1 MKLNLFLLCLL
12 VISGVT
18 LNAQEG
24 KKITILHTNDFHSHF
39 LGYAPETAYT
49 PFETDGDP
57 TVGGFAR
64 IAGIIAETRSG
75 NPGTTLVLDGGDCHM
90 GTLFQ
95 ALEPETGFQLNL
107 MKKAGYDVIA
117 VGNHDFDFGPS
128 GFVNMIEKA
137 TEKGGTPILLSGNSV
152 TDPDDPADDDFEA
165 ALASGQI
172 KRYHV
177 IEKDGIKIGL
187 FSLLGEDA
195 DESAPYAWPIT
206 FGKNVKA
213 AKRLVKTL
221 EKKGCDM
228 IICLS
233 HSGVSRTKKGEWAGE
248 DVALAKKVKG
258 IDLIISGHTHVLLEE
273 PLIAGGVPIVSV
285 GDNGRYVGKIE
296 MLYGPGRSRLDS
308 YTLIKVDDKIG
319 ADASIHNAIEA
330 QLKRVNSEILKPI
343 GLEYKEPVAVANY
356 PLTVEEHGDMAGSN
370 LGALVADALYHYVSG
385 EGPGTDI
392 AMVALG
398 VIRDP
403 ILPGTQ
409 SVADLF
415 RTMSLGS
422 GQDKTPGYGLSK
434 LWVTGKEVKNIAEI
448 LIFLSKSTPSNFCYY
463 SHLRIEYDPEGR
475 IFNKV
480 RKIELADSEGN
491 FSELDTSK
499 ENDRLYS
506 IVANSYMVDNL
517 GLIKKKTFG
526 LISVEP
532 KDARGNLVTDMSTAV
547 ADFNSE
553 LPGIQEGKEWLALL
567 SYLRH
572 FESPEGEEIPVIP
585 EYYRNPDRSLVTV
598 SGKR

>member
-1 MKLNLFLLCLL
+1 
-12 VISGVT
+12 
-18 LNAQEG
+18 
-24 KKITILHTNDFHSHF
+24 
-39 LGYAPETAYT
+39 
-49 PFETDGDP
+49 
-57 TVGGFAR
+57 
-64 IAGIIAETRSG
+64 
-75 NPGTTLVLDGGDCHM
+75 M

-107 MKKAGYDVIA
+107 MRKAGYDVIA

-128 GFVNMIEKA
+128 RFVDMIDKA
-137 TEKGGTPILLSGNSV
+137 TENGGAPVLLSGNSV
-152 TDPDDPADDDFEA
+152 TDPADPADDDFET
-165 ALASGQI
+165 ALAEGHI

-177 IEKDGIKIGL
+177 IEKEGIRIGF

-206 FGKNVKA
+206 FEKNVKA

-221 EKKGCDM
+221 EKEGCDM

-233 HSGVSRTKKGEWAGE
+233 HSGVSRNKKGEWAGE
-248 DVALAKKVKG
+248 DVKLARKVKG
-258 IDLIISGHTHVLLEE
+258 IDLIVSGHTHVLLEE
-273 PLIAGGVPIVSV
+273 PLIASGVPIVSV
-285 GDNGRYVGKIE
+285 GDNGRYVGKVELI
-296 MLYGPGRSRLDS
+296 YGPGGSRLDR

-330 QLKRVNSEILKPI
+330 QLEKVNSEILEPI
-343 GLEYKEPVAVANY
+343 GLEYKEPVAVAPY
-356 PLTVEEHGDMAGSN
+356 QLTVEEHGDMAGSN
-370 LGALVADALYHYVSG
+370 LGGLVADALYHYVNS

-422 GQDKTPGYGLSK
+422 GRDKTPGYGLSK
-434 LWVTGKEVKNIAEI
+434 LWVTGKEIKNIAEI

-463 SHLRIEYDPEGR
+463 SHLRIEYDPDGR

-491 FSELDTSK
+491 FSGLDTSRDN
-499 ENDRLYS
+499 EQLYS

-532 KDARGNLVTDMSTAV
+532 KDAQGKLVTDMSTAV

-553 LPGIQEGKEWLALL
+553 MPGVQEGKEWLALL
-567 SYLRH
+567 SYLRQ
-572 FESPEGEEIPVIP
+572 FETPEGEEIPVIP
-585 EYYRNPDRSLVTV
+585 EYYRNPDRSLITV

>member
-1 MKLNLFLLCLL
+1 MKLNLFMLCFL
-12 VISGVT
+12 VISGVL

-64 IAGIIAETRSG
+64 IAGIIAETRSE
-75 NPGTTLVLDGGDCHM
+75 NPGITLVLDGGDCHM

-128 GFVNMIEKA
+128 RFVDMIDKA
-137 TEKGGTPILLSGNSV
+137 TENGGAPVLLSGNSV
-152 TDPDDPADDDFEA
+152 TDPADPADDDFET
-165 ALASGQI
+165 ALAEGHI

-177 IEKDGIKIGL
+177 IEKEGIRIGF

-206 FGKNVKA
+206 FEKNVKA

-221 EKKGCDM
+221 EKEGCDM

-233 HSGVSRTKKGEWAGE
+233 HSGVSRNKKGEWAGE
-248 DVALAKKVKG
+248 DVKLARKVKG
-258 IDLIISGHTHVLLEE
+258 IDLIVSGHTHVLLEE
-273 PLIAGGVPIVSV
+273 PLIASGVPIVSV
-285 GDNGRYVGKIE
+285 GDNGRYVGKVELI
-296 MLYGPGRSRLDS
+296 YGPGGSRLDR

-330 QLKRVNSEILKPI
+330 QLEKVNSEILEPI
-343 GLEYKEPVAVANY
+343 GLEYKEPVAVAPY
-356 PLTVEEHGDMAGSN
+356 QLTVEEHGDMAGSN
-370 LGALVADALYHYVSG
+370 LGGLVADALYHYVNS

-422 GQDKTPGYGLSK
+422 GRDKTPGYGLSK
-434 LWVTGKEVKNIAEI
+434 LWVTGKEIKNIAEI

-463 SHLRIEYDPEGR
+463 SHLRIEYDPDGR

-491 FSELDTSK
+491 FSGLDTSRDN
-499 ENDRLYS
+499 EQLYS

-532 KDARGNLVTDMSTAV
+532 KDAQGKLVTDMSTAV

-553 LPGIQEGKEWLALL
+553 MPGVQEGKEWLALL
-567 SYLRH
+567 SYLRQ
-572 FESPEGEEIPVIP
+572 FETPEGEEIPVIP
-585 EYYRNPDRSLVTV
+585 EYYRNPDRSLITV

>member
-1 MKLNLFLLCLL
+1 MKHILISALFLAMATALT
-12 VISGVT
+12 G
-18 LNAQEG
+18 QEG

-64 IAGIIAETRSG
+64 IAGIIAETRSE

-128 GFVNMIEKA
+128 RFVEMIDNA
-137 TEKGGTPILLSGNSV
+137 IDRGGTPVLLSGNSV

-165 ALASGQI
+165 AVSAGNI
-172 KRYHV
+172 KRYH
-177 IEKDGIKIGL
+177 ILERDGIKIGL

-206 FGKNVKA
+206 FEKNVKA
-213 AKRLVKTL
+213 ARRLVKTL
-221 EKKGCDM
+221 EKEECDM

-233 HSGVSRTKKGEWAGE
+233 HSGVSRNKKGEWAGE
-248 DVALAKKVKG
+248 DVKLAKKVKG
-258 IDLIISGHTHVLLEE
+258 LDLIISGHTHVLLEE

-285 GDNGRYVGKIE
+285 GDNGRYVGKVE
-296 MLYGPGRSRLDS
+296 LLFGPGGSRLEG
-308 YTLIKVDDKIG
+308 YTLIGVDDKIG
-319 ADASIHNAIEA
+319 ADSLIHNAIEL
-330 QLKRVNSEILKPI
+330 QLEKVTSEILKPI
-343 GLEYKEPVAVANY
+343 GLEYKEPVAMANY

-370 LGALVADALYHYVSG
+370 LGALVADALYHYVNS
-385 EGPGTDI
+385 EGPATDI

-422 GQDKTPGYGLSK
+422 GMDKTPGYGLSK
-434 LWVTGKEVKNIAEI
+434 LWVTGKEIKNVAEI

-463 SHLRIEYDPEGR
+463 SHLRIEYDPNGR

-480 RKIELADSEGN
+480 RKIELADSDGN

-499 ENDRLYS
+499 ENEKLWS

-517 GLIKKKTFG
+517 ALIKKKTFG
-526 LISVEP
+526 LIKVEP
-532 KDARGNLVTDMSTAV
+532 KDAGGNLMTDLSVAV
-547 ADFNSE
+547 ADFDAGV
-553 LPGIQEGKEWLALL
+553 PGIQEGKEWLALL

-572 FESPEGEEIPVIP
+572 FEIPEGGTVPVIP

-598 SGKR
+598 SSKR

>member
-1 MKLNLFLLCLL
+1 
-12 VISGVT
+12 V
-18 LNAQEG
+18 
-24 KKITILHTNDFHSHF
+24 
-39 LGYAPETAYT
+39 
-49 PFETDGDP
+49 
-57 TVGGFAR
+57 
-64 IAGIIAETRSG
+64 
-75 NPGTTLVLDGGDCHM
+75 
-90 GTLFQ
+90 
-95 ALEPETGFQLNL
+95 
-107 MKKAGYDVIA
+107 
-117 VGNHDFDFGPS
+117 
-128 GFVNMIEKA
+128 
-137 TEKGGTPILLSGNSV
+137 
-152 TDPDDPADDDFEA
+152 
-165 ALASGQI
+165 
-172 KRYHV
+172 
-177 IEKDGIKIGL
+177 
-187 FSLLGEDA
+187 DA
-195 DESAPYAWPIT
+195 DESAPYAYPIT
-206 FGKNVKA
+206 FGKNIPT
-213 AKRLVKTL
+213 AKKLVKKL
-221 EKKGCDM
+221 KKEGCEM

>member
-1 MKLNLFLLCLL
+1 MKLNLFMLCFL
-12 VISGVT
+12 VISGVL

-64 IAGIIAETRSG
+64 IAGIIAETRSE
-75 NPGTTLVLDGGDCHM
+75 NPGITLVLDGGDCHM

-107 MKKAGYDVIA
+107 MRKAGYDVIA

-128 GFVNMIEKA
+128 RFVDMIDKA
-137 TEKGGTPILLSGNSV
+137 TENGGAPVLLSGNSV
-152 TDPDDPADDDFEA
+152 TDPADPADDDFET
-165 ALASGQI
+165 ALAEGHI

-177 IEKDGIKIGL
+177 IEKEGIRIGF

-206 FGKNVKA
+206 FEKNVKA

-221 EKKGCDM
+221 EKEGCDM

-233 HSGVSRTKKGEWAGE
+233 HSGVSRNKKGEWAGE
-248 DVALAKKVKG
+248 DVKLARKVKG
-258 IDLIISGHTHVLLEE
+258 IDLIVSGHTHVLLEE
-273 PLIAGGVPIVSV
+273 PLIASGVPIVSV
-285 GDNGRYVGKIE
+285 GDNGRYVGKVELI
-296 MLYGPGRSRLDS
+296 YGPGGSRLDR

-330 QLKRVNSEILKPI
+330 QLEKVNSEILEPI
-343 GLEYKEPVAVANY
+343 GLEYKEPVAVAPY
-356 PLTVEEHGDMAGSN
+356 QLTVEEHGDMAGSN
-370 LGALVADALYHYVSG
+370 LGGLVADALYHYVNS

-422 GQDKTPGYGLSK
+422 GRDKTPGYGLSK
-434 LWVTGKEVKNIAEI
+434 LWVTGKEIKNIAEI

-463 SHLRIEYDPEGR
+463 SHLRIEYDPDGR

-491 FSELDTSK
+491 FSGLDTSRDN
-499 ENDRLYS
+499 EQLYS

-532 KDARGNLVTDMSTAV
+532 KDAQGKLVTDMSTAV

-553 LPGIQEGKEWLALL
+553 MPGVQEGKEWLALL
-567 SYLRH
+567 SYLRQ
-572 FESPEGEEIPVIP
+572 FETPEGEEIPVIP
-585 EYYRNPDRSLVTV
+585 EYYRNPDRSLITV

>member
-1 MKLNLFLLCLL
+1 MKHILISALFLAMATALT
-12 VISGVT
+12 G
-18 LNAQEG
+18 QEG

-64 IAGIIAETRSG
+64 IAGIIAETRSE

-128 GFVNMIEKA
+128 RFVNMIDNA
-137 TEKGGTPILLSGNSV
+137 MDMGGTPVLLSGNSI

-165 ALASGQI
+165 ALSSGQI
-172 KRYHV
+172 KRYH
-177 IEKDGIKIGL
+177 ILERDGIKIGL

-206 FGKNVKA
+206 FGKNAKA

-221 EKKGCDM
+221 KKEGCDM

-233 HSGVSRTKKGEWAGE
+233 HSGVSRNKKGEWAGE

-296 MLYGPGRSRLDS
+296 LLHGPGGTILDR
-308 YTLIKVDDKIG
+308 YILMKVDDKIG
-319 ADASIHNAIEA
+319 ADVSIHNAIEA
-330 QLKRVNSEILKPI
+330 QLEKVNSEILMPI

-370 LGALVADALYHYVSG
+370 LGALVADALYHYVNS

-422 GQDKTPGYGLSK
+422 GIDKTPGYGLSK
-434 LWVTGKEVKNIAEI
+434 LWVTGKEIKNVAEI

-463 SHLRIEYDPEGR
+463 SHLRIEYDPNGR

-480 RKIELADSEGN
+480 RKIELADSDGN

-499 ENDRLYS
+499 ENEKLWS

-517 GLIKKKTFG
+517 ALIKKKTFG
-526 LISVEP
+526 LIKVEP
-532 KDARGNLVTDMSTAV
+532 KDAGGNLMTDLSVAV
-547 ADFNSE
+547 ADFDAGV
-553 LPGIQEGKEWLALL
+553 PGIQEGKEWLALL
-567 SYLRH
+567 SYLRQ
-572 FESPEGEEIPVIP
+572 FEIPEGETVPVIP

>member
-1 MKLNLFLLCLL
+1 MKLILFLLCFL
-12 VISGVT
+12 VISDVT
-18 LNAQEG
+18 LNGQEG

-64 IAGIIAETRSG
+64 IAGIIADTRSE
-75 NPGTTLVLDGGDCHM
+75 NPGTILVLDGGDCHM

-95 ALEPETGFQLNL
+95 ALEPETGFQLHL

-128 GFVNMIEKA
+128 RFVDMIEKA
-137 TEKGGTPILLSGNSV
+137 TEKGGTPVLLSGNSI

-165 ALASGQI
+165 ALSAGHI
-172 KRYHV
+172 KRYH
-177 IEKDGIKIGL
+177 ILEKDGIKIGL

-195 DESAPYAWPIT
+195 DESAPYALPIT
-206 FGKNVKA
+206 FGKNAKA
-213 AKRLVKTL
+213 AKRLVKTM
-221 EKKGCDM
+221 EKEGCDM

-233 HSGVSRTKKGEWAGE
+233 HSGVSRNKKGDWAGE

-296 MLYGPGRSRLDS
+296 MLYGPGGTSLDR
-308 YTLIKVDDKIG
+308 YTLMKVDDKIG
-319 ADASIHNAIEA
+319 ADVSIHNAIEA
-330 QLKRVNSEILKPI
+330 QLEKVNSEILKPI
-343 GLEYKEPVAVANY
+343 GLEYKEPVAMADY

-370 LGALVADALYHYVSG
+370 LGALVADALYHYVNS

-392 AMVALG
+392 AMMALG

-403 ILPGTQ
+403 ILQGTQ

-422 GQDKTPGYGLSK
+422 GMDKTPGYGLSK
-434 LWVTGKEVKNIAEI
+434 LWVTGKEIKNVAEI

-463 SHLRIEYDPEGR
+463 SHLRIEYDPNGR

-480 RKIELADSEGN
+480 RKIEMADSDGN

-499 ENDRLYS
+499 DNDKLYS

-526 LISVEP
+526 LIKVEP
-532 KDARGNLVTDMSTAV
+532 KDASGNRMTDLSVAI
-547 ADFNSE
+547 ADFDVGV
-553 LPGIQEGKEWLALL
+553 PGIQEGKEWLALL

>member
-1 MKLNLFLLCLL
+1 MRQLLIPVLL
-12 VISGVT
+12 LAMASALT
-18 LNAQEG
+18 AQEG
-24 KKITILHTNDFHSHF
+24 KRITVLHTNDFHSH
-39 LGYAPETAYT
+39 LMGYAPETAYT

-57 TVGGFAR
+57 TIGGFAR

-75 NPGTTLVLDGGDCHM
+75 NPGITLVLDGGDCHM

-128 GFVNMIEKA
+128 RFVDMIEKA
-137 TEKGGTPILLSGNSV
+137 TEKGGTPVLLSGNSV
-152 TDPDDPADDDFEA
+152 TDPEDPADDDFEA
-165 ALASGQI
+165 ALSEGHI
-172 KRYHV
+172 KRFHV
-177 IEKDGIKIGL
+177 LERDGIKIGL

-195 DESAPYAWPIT
+195 DESAPYAWPVT
-206 FGKNVKA
+206 FEKNVKA

-221 EKKGCDM
+221 EKEGCDM

-233 HSGVSRTKKGEWAGE
+233 HSGVSRNSKGEWAGE
-248 DVALAKKVKG
+248 DVVLAKKVKG
-258 IDLIISGHTHVLLEE
+258 IDLIISGHTHVLLDE
-273 PLIAGGVPIVSV
+273 PLIVKGIPIVSA
-285 GDNGRYVGKIE
+285 GYNGRFVGKAE
-296 MLYGPGRSRLDS
+296 LLYASGETTLGG

-319 ADASIHNAIEA
+319 ADTLIHNAIEA
-330 QLKRVNSEILKPI
+330 QLKKVNSEILKPI
-343 GLEYKEPVAVANY
+343 GLEYKEPVALANY
-356 PLTVEEHGDMAGSN
+356 PLTAEEYGDMAGSN
-370 LGALVADALYHYVSG
+370 LGALVADALYHYVNS

-403 ILPGTQ
+403 ILPGIQ

-422 GQDKTPGYGLSK
+422 GMDKIPGYGLSK
-434 LWVTGKEVKNIAEI
+434 LWVTGKEIRNVAEI

-463 SHLRIEYDPEGR
+463 SHLRIEYDPNGR

-480 RKIELADSEGN
+480 RKIELADSDGN
-491 FSELDTSK
+491 FSDLDTSK
-499 ENDRLYS
+499 DNRKLYS

-517 GLIKKKTFG
+517 ALIKKKTFG
-526 LISVEP
+526 LIKVEP
-532 KDARGNLVTDMSTAV
+532 KDARGNLITDLSGAV
-547 ADFNSE
+547 ADFDAGV
-553 LPGIQEGKEWLALL
+553 PGIQEGKEWLALL

-572 FESPEGEEIPVIP
+572 FESHEGEEIPVIP
-585 EYYRNPDRSLVTV
+585 EYYRNPEPSLVTV

>member
-1 MKLNLFLLCLL
+1 MKLNLFLLLFL
-12 VISGVT
+12 VFPVAT
-18 LNAQEG
+18 LNAQEE
-24 KKITILHTNDFHSHF
+24 KRVTILHTNDFHSHL
-39 LGYAPETAYT
+39 LGYAPESAYT

-64 IAGIIAETRSG
+64 IAGIIADVRSANSG
-75 NPGTTLVLDGGDCHM
+75 ITLVLDGGDCHM

-128 GFVNMIEKA
+128 RFVNMIDKA
-137 TEKGGTPILLSGNSV
+137 TENGGAPVLLSGNSI

-165 ALASGQI
+165 ALADGHI
-172 KRYHV
+172 KRYHI
-177 IEKDGIKIGL
+177 IETDGIKIGL

-206 FGKNVKA
+206 FEKNVKA

-221 EKKGCDM
+221 EKQGCDM

-233 HSGVSRTKKGEWAGE
+233 HSGVSRNRKGKWAGE
-248 DVALAKKVKG
+248 DVELARKVKG
-258 IDLIISGHTHVLLEE
+258 IDLIVSGHTHVLLEE
-273 PLIAGGVPIVSV
+273 PLIASGVPIVSV
-285 GDNGRYVGKIE
+285 GDNGRYVGKVE
-296 MLYGPGRSRLDS
+296 LLYGKEGTRLEK
-308 YTLIKVDDKIG
+308 YTLIKMDDNIR
-319 ADASIHNAIEA
+319 ADTAIQQAIEA
-330 QLKRVNSEILKPI
+330 QIDKVNKEILVPI
-343 GLEYKEPVAVANY
+343 GLEYMQPVAQAQY
-356 PLTVEEHGDMAGSN
+356 SLTVEEHGDMAGSN
-370 LGALVADALYHYVSG
+370 LGALVADALYYYVNS

-403 ILPGTQ
+403 ILQGTQ

-422 GQDKTPGYGLSK
+422 GNDKTPGYGLSK
-434 LWVTGKEVKNIAEI
+434 LWVTGKEIKNVAEI
-448 LIFLSKSTPSNFCYY
+448 LLFLSKSTPSNFCYY
-463 SHLRIEYDPEGR
+463 SHLRIEYDPKGR

-480 RKIELADSEGN
+480 RKIELTDSEGN
-491 FSELDTSK
+491 VTELDTSK
-499 ENDRLYS
+499 DNEKLYS

-532 KDARGNLVTDMSTAV
+532 KDAKGNLMTDLSIAV
-547 ADFNSE
+547 ADFNIE
-553 LPGIQEGKEWLALL
+553 VPGIQEGKEWLALL

-572 FESPEGEEIPVIP
+572 FESREGEEIPVIP
-585 EYYRNPDRSLVTV
+585 AYYRNPDRSLVTV
-598 SGKR
+598 NGKR

>member
-1 MKLNLFLLCLL
+1 MKLNLFMLCFL
-12 VISGVT
+12 VISGVL

-64 IAGIIAETRSG
+64 IAGIIAETRSE
-75 NPGTTLVLDGGDCHM
+75 NPGITLVLDGGDCHM

-107 MKKAGYDVIA
+107 MRKAGYDVIA

-128 GFVNMIEKA
+128 RFVDMIDKA
-137 TEKGGTPILLSGNSV
+137 TENGGAPVLLSGNSV
-152 TDPDDPADDDFEA
+152 TDPADPADDDFET
-165 ALASGQI
+165 ALAEGHI

-177 IEKDGIKIGL
+177 IEKEGIRIGF

-206 FGKNVKA
+206 FEKNVKA

-221 EKKGCDM
+221 EKEGCDM

-233 HSGVSRTKKGEWAGE
+233 HSGVSRNKKGEWAGE
-248 DVALAKKVKG
+248 DVKLARKVKG
-258 IDLIISGHTHVLLEE
+258 IDLIVSGHTHVLLEE
-273 PLIAGGVPIVSV
+273 PLIASGVPIVSV
-285 GDNGRYVGKIE
+285 GDNGRYVGKVELI
-296 MLYGPGRSRLDS
+296 YGPGGSRLDR

-330 QLKRVNSEILKPI
+330 QLEKVNSEILEPI
-343 GLEYKEPVAVANY
+343 GLEYKEPVAVAPY
-356 PLTVEEHGDMAGSN
+356 QLTVEEHGDMAGSN
-370 LGALVADALYHYVSG
+370 LGALVADALYHYVNS

-422 GQDKTPGYGLSK
+422 GRDKTPGYGLSK
-434 LWVTGKEVKNIAEI
+434 LWVTGKEIKNIAEI

-463 SHLRIEYDPEGR
+463 SHLRIEYDPDGR

-491 FSELDTSK
+491 FSGLDTSRDN
-499 ENDRLYS
+499 EQLYS

-532 KDARGNLVTDMSTAV
+532 KDAQGKLVTDMSTAV

-553 LPGIQEGKEWLALL
+553 MPGVQEGKEWLALL
-567 SYLRH
+567 SYLRQ
-572 FESPEGEEIPVIP
+572 FETPEGEEIPVIP
-585 EYYRNPDRSLVTV
+585 EYYRNPDRSLITV

>member
-1 MKLNLFLLCLL
+1 MKLNLFMLCFL
-12 VISGVT
+12 VISGVL

-64 IAGIIAETRSG
+64 IAGIIAETRSE
-75 NPGTTLVLDGGDCHM
+75 NPGITLVLDGGDCHM

-107 MKKAGYDVIA
+107 MRKAGYDVIA

-128 GFVNMIEKA
+128 RFVDMIDKA
-137 TEKGGTPILLSGNSV
+137 TENGGAPVLLSGNSV
-152 TDPDDPADDDFEA
+152 TDPADPADDDFET
-165 ALASGQI
+165 ALAEGHI

-177 IEKDGIKIGL
+177 IEKEGIRIGF

-206 FGKNVKA
+206 FEKNVKA
-213 AKRLVKTL
+213 AKRLVKIL
-221 EKKGCDM
+221 EKEGCDM

-233 HSGVSRTKKGEWAGE
+233 HSGVSRNKKGEWAGE
-248 DVALAKKVKG
+248 DVKLARKVKG
-258 IDLIISGHTHVLLEE
+258 IDLIVSGHTHVLLEE
-273 PLIAGGVPIVSV
+273 PLIASGVPIVSV
-285 GDNGRYVGKIE
+285 GDNGRYVGKVELI
-296 MLYGPGRSRLDS
+296 YGPGGSRLDR

-330 QLKRVNSEILKPI
+330 QLEKVNSEILEPI
-343 GLEYKEPVAVANY
+343 GLEYKEPVAVAPY
-356 PLTVEEHGDMAGSN
+356 QLTVEEHGDMAGSN
-370 LGALVADALYHYVSG
+370 LGGLVADALYHYVNS

-422 GQDKTPGYGLSK
+422 GRDKTPGYGLSK
-434 LWVTGKEVKNIAEI
+434 LWVTGKEIKNIAEI

-463 SHLRIEYDPEGR
+463 SHLRIEYDPDGR

-491 FSELDTSK
+491 FSGLDTSRDN
-499 ENDRLYS
+499 EQLYS

-532 KDARGNLVTDMSTAV
+532 KDAQGKLVTDMSTAV

-553 LPGIQEGKEWLALL
+553 MPGVQEGKEWLALL
-567 SYLRH
+567 SYLRQ
-572 FESPEGEEIPVIP
+572 FETPEGEEIPVIP
-585 EYYRNPDRSLVTV
+585 EYYRNPDRSLITV

>member
-1 MKLNLFLLCLL
+1 MVSAL
-12 VISGVT
+12 T
-18 LNAQEG
+18 AQEG

-64 IAGIIAETRSG
+64 IAGVIAKTRSE

-128 GFVNMIEKA
+128 RFADMIEKA
-137 TEKGGTPILLSGNSV
+137 TEKGGTPVLLSGNSV
-152 TDPDDPADDDFEA
+152 TDPDDPADDDFES
-165 ALASGQI
+165 ALAAGQI

-177 IEKDGIKIGL
+177 IEKDGIRIGL

-206 FGKNVKA
+206 FEKNTKA
-213 AKRLVKTL
+213 AKRLVGIL
-221 EKKGCDM
+221 EKEGCDM

-233 HSGVSRTKKGEWAGE
+233 HSGVSRNKKGEWAGE
-248 DVALAKKVKG
+248 DVELARKVKG
-258 IDLIISGHTHVLLEE
+258 IDLIISGHTHILLEE
-273 PLIAGGVPIVSV
+273 PLIASGVPIVSV

-296 MLYGPGRSRLDS
+296 MVCGPGGSRLDS
-308 YTLIKVDDKIG
+308 YTLMKMDDKIS
-319 ADASIHNAIEA
+319 ADSSIHNAIEE
-330 QLKRVNSEILKPI
+330 QLRKVNSEILKPI
-343 GLEYKEPVAVANY
+343 GLEYKESVAVAGY

-370 LGALVADALYHYVSG
+370 LGALVADALYHYVNG

-403 ILPGTQ
+403 VLPGTQ

-422 GQDKTPGYGLSK
+422 GRDKIPGYGLSK
-434 LWVTGKEVKNIAEI
+434 LWVTGKEIRNVAEI

-463 SHLRIEYDPEGR
+463 SHLRIEYDPDGR

-499 ENDRLYS
+499 ENDKLYS

-517 GLIKKKTFG
+517 ALIKKKTFG
-526 LISVEP
+526 LIKVEP
-532 KDARGNLVTDMSTAV
+532 KDAQGNLMTDLSAAV
-547 ADFNSE
+547 ADFDAGV
-553 LPGIQEGKEWLALL
+553 PGVQEGKEWLALL

-572 FESPEGEEIPVIP
+572 FAIPEGETVPVIP

>member
-1 MKLNLFLLCLL
+1 MKRSLLSALL
-12 VISGVT
+12 I
-18 LNAQEG
+18 LLPLLLIAQEDRRL
-24 KKITILHTNDFHSHF
+24 TILHTNDFHAHF

-64 IAGIIAETRSG
+64 IAGIIADVRSA
-75 NPGTTLVLDGGDCHM
+75 NPGTTLVVDGGDCHM

-128 GFVNMIEKA
+128 RFVDMIDKA
-137 TEKGGTPILLSGNSV
+137 REKGGTPVMLSGNSI
-152 TDPDDPADDDFEA
+152 TDPDDQADDEFEA
-165 ALASGQI
+165 AIADGHI
-172 KRYHV
+172 KRYH
-177 IEKDGIKIGL
+177 ITETAGIKIGL

-206 FGKNVKA
+206 FEKNVKA

-221 EKKGCDM
+221 EKEGCDM

-233 HSGVSRTKKGEWAGE
+233 HSGVSRNSKGEWAGE
-248 DVALAKKVKG
+248 DVELAKKVKG

-273 PLIAGGVPIVSV
+273 PLIASGVPIVSA

-296 MLYGPGRSRLDS
+296 LLYGKSGTRLDK
-308 YTLIKVDDKIG
+308 YTLIRVDDKIG
-319 ADASIHNAIEA
+319 ADATIHDAIEA
-330 QLKRVNSEILKPI
+330 QLEKVNSEILEPI
-343 GLEYKEPVAVANY
+343 GLEYKEPVAIAEF

-370 LGALVADALYHYVSG
+370 LGALVADALYYYVNG

-392 AMVALG
+392 SMVALG

-409 SVADLF
+409 SIADLF

-422 GQDKTPGYGLSK
+422 GKDKTPGYGLSK
-434 LWVTGKEVKNIAEI
+434 LWVTGKEIKNIAEI

-463 SHLRIEYDPEGR
+463 SHLRIEYDPKGR

-499 ENDRLYS
+499 DNEKLYS

-532 KDARGNLVTDMSTAV
+532 KDARGNIVTDMSGAV
-547 ADFNSE
+547 ADFNIE

-572 FESPEGEEIPVIP
+572 FESREGEEVPVIP

-598 SGKR
+598 STKR

>member
-1 MKLNLFLLCLL
+1 MKLRVIFAACLL
-12 VISGVT
+12 MPLLA
-18 LNAQEG
+18 LNAQES
-24 KKITILHTNDFHSHF
+24 KRLTILHTNDFHSHF

-57 TVGGFAR
+57 TLGGFAR
-64 IAGIIAETRSG
+64 IAGVIADVRSA
-75 NPGTTLVLDGGDCHM
+75 NPGATLVLDGGDCHM

-117 VGNHDFDFGPS
+117 LGNHDFDFGPS
-128 GFVNMIEKA
+128 KFVDMIDNAMKR
-137 TEKGGTPILLSGNSV
+137 GGTPVLLSGNSI
-152 TDPDDPADDDFEA
+152 TDPDDQADDDFEA
-165 ALASGQI
+165 ALDNGQI
-172 KRYHV
+172 KRYY
-177 IEKDGIKIGL
+177 ITETGGIRIGL

-206 FGKNVKA
+206 FEKNVKA

-221 EKKGCDM
+221 EKEGCDM

-233 HSGVSRTKKGEWAGE
+233 HSGVSRNSKGEWAGE
-248 DVALAKKVKG
+248 DVELARKVKG

-273 PLIAGGVPIVSV
+273 PLMAYGVPIVSV
-285 GDNGRYVGKIE
+285 GDNGRYVGKVE
-296 MLYGPGRSRLDS
+296 LLYGKEGTRLEK
-308 YTLIKVDDKIG
+308 YTLIKMDDNIR
-319 ADASIHNAIEA
+319 ADTAIHNAIEA
-330 QLKRVNSEILKPI
+330 QLEIVNKEILAPI
-343 GLEYKEPVAVANY
+343 GLEYKQPVVMAQY

-370 LGALVADALYHYVSG
+370 LGALVADALYQYVNN

-422 GQDKTPGYGLSK
+422 GNDKTPGYGLSK
-434 LWVTGKEVKNIAEI
+434 LWVTGKEIKNVAEI

-463 SHLRIEYDPEGR
+463 SHLRIEYDPKGR

-480 RKIELADSEGN
+480 RKIELTDGEGN
-491 FSELDTSK
+491 VSELDTSK
-499 ENDRLYS
+499 ENEKLYS

-532 KDARGNLVTDMSTAV
+532 KDAQGNLMKDLSGAV

-553 LPGIQEGKEWLALL
+553 VPGIQEGKEWLALL

-572 FESPEGEEIPVIP
+572 FESREGEELPVIP
-585 EYYRNPDRSLVTV
+585 AYYSNPDRSLVTV